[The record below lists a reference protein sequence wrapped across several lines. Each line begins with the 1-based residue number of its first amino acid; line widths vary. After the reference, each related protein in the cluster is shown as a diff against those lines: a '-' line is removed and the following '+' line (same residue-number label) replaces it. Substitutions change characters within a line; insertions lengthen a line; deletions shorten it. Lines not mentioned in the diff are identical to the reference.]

1 MPDRRGAVK
10 LASFGKARRSGR
22 LIAAAIALVLS
33 TATCSGQST
42 SEPQAAEL
50 VSAGAVIVDVRTP
63 EEFAAGHL
71 DGAVLID
78 FKNPSFD
85 AEIAKLDTTASYI
98 VYCRSGNRSAQAA
111 ERMRGVGIT
120 DITDLGS
127 LENAS
132 AQTGVA
138 IVQG

>member
-1 MPDRRGAVK
+1 M
-10 LASFGKARRSGR
+10 LARLGSARRS
-22 LIAAAIALVLS
+22 LSAVVALTVLS
-33 TATCSGQST
+33 FGLVACGEGTVNS
-42 SEPQAAEL
+42 PQAAEL
-50 VSAGAVIVDVRTP
+50 VSAGTVIIDVRTP

-78 FKNPSFD
+78 IKHPSFD
-85 AEIAKLDTTASYI
+85 AEITKLDATASYI
-98 VYCRSGNRSAQAA
+98 VYCRSGNRSAQAVD
-111 ERMRGVGIT
+111 RMRAIGIEN
-120 DITDLGS
+120 ITDLGS